1 MSEKIK
7 KWATLIV
14 ECFVLGFALTAG
26 MAVCT
31 LLFEM
36 IFR

>member
-7 KWATLIV
+7 KWTFLIV

-31 LLFEM
+31 LLFEI
-36 IFR
+36 IFG